1 MASIPAGALVRFRA
15 GELARL
21 RFPPP
26 NAGVGG
32 IAVHPGALRAPQN
45 RLTLAACVD
54 GAGCLQWVGAVDE
67 RMLLPTGA
75 RGASLRA
82 AIRERL
88 LVGTRCRQLVR
99 PGLLTAA
106 GVGDPYMT
114 LYAGG
119 RPWVVLGEREDYQL
133 LAAPLNG
140 ALANPK
146 WFAPQVAPRHLLF
159 PGAGTAQLEL
169 AAPVVAAGNAAEER
183 RGPQATPTPISAGR
197 CSSTMRRSESLFGG
211 PAERIVGM
219 AAAGAASRSRFLA
232 ALGWRDLCDPAA
244 GRALRKATGHD
255 PRGPGGIVSSAP
267 AASGR
272 SLPMR
277 RRLDLA
283 PRSGL

>member
-26 NAGVGG
+26 CAEMG

-45 RLTLAACVD
+45 RLTLAACAD

-82 AIRERL
+82 AICERL
-88 LVGTRCRQLVR
+88 LVGTRCWQLVR

-106 GVGDPYMT
+106 GVGDPYLT
-114 LYAGG
+114 LYAGE
-119 RPWVVLGEREDYQL
+119 RPWVALGELEDGQL

-146 WFAPQVAPRHLLF
+146 WFAPQVAARHLLF
-159 PGAGTAQLEL
+159 PGAGPAQLEL
-169 AAPVVAAGNAAEER
+169 AHLWSLPATLARSGVVHGDAHADLGWAVFEYYAAE
-183 RGPQATPTPISAGR
+183 
-197 CSSTMRRSESLFGG
+197 
-211 PAERIVGM
+211 
-219 AAAGAASRSRFLA
+219 
-232 ALGWRDLCDPAA
+232 
-244 GRALRKATGHD
+244 
-255 PRGPGGIVSSAP
+255 
-267 AASGR
+267 
-272 SLPMR
+272 
-277 RRLDLA
+277 
-283 PRSGL
+283 

>member
-1 MASIPAGALVRFRA
+1 MNTSPARAVPALPTAPMSDMEVAMASIAAGALVRFRA

-26 NAGVGG
+26 CAEVG

-54 GAGCLQWVGAVDE
+54 GAGCLQWVGAVDQ

-119 RPWVVLGEREDYQL
+119 RPWVVLGEREDYRL

-159 PGAGTAQLEL
+159 PGAGTA
-169 AAPVVAAGNAAEER
+169 ARARAPVVAAGNAAEER
-183 RGPQATPTPISAGR
+183 RGPRRRP
-197 CSSTMRRSESLFGG
+197 RRSRLGG
-211 PAERIVGM
+211 VRVLCG
-219 AAAGAASRSRFLA
+219 GVRRSSEA
-232 ALGWRDLCDPAA
+232 C
-244 GRALRKATGHD
+244 
-255 PRGPGGIVSSAP
+255 
-267 AASGR
+267 
-272 SLPMR
+272 
-277 RRLDLA
+277 
-283 PRSGL
+283 